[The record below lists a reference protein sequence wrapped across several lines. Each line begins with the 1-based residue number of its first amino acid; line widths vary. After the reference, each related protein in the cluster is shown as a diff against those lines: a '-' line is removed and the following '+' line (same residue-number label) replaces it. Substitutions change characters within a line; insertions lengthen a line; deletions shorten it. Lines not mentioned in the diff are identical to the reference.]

1 VWVTGGMSLLEAHN
15 VRIVGSGEELVVLGH
30 GFGTDQSVWK
40 HAIPELQDDYRLI
53 LFDSMG
59 AGTTNPDY
67 FNFQRYSTL
76 HGYADDLLALL
87 DELEV
92 EQCIFVGHSVAG
104 MVGCLASIERPQIF
118 SKIIMISASPRYL
131 NDANYFGGFEQEDL
145 NQLFEAMQSNFK
157 AWVSGFAP
165 LVIGADIESGAVQEF
180 SRTLFNIR
188 PDIAFSVAKTIFQSD
203 LRSMLSQVTVPC
215 HILQS
220 HMDLAVPVVVAD
232 YLKHSLGGK
241 TIVEIFPT
249 AGHLPQLSS
258 PEVVIPVLRQHLMGN
273 IGN

>member
-1 VWVTGGMSLLEAHN
+1 MSLLDAHN
-15 VRIVGSGEELVVLGH
+15 VRVVGSGEELIVLGH

-40 HAIPELQDDYRLI
+40 HVVPRLVDDYRLI
-53 LFDSMG
+53 LFDTMG

-92 EQCIFVGHSVAG
+92 ESCIYVGHSLSG
-104 MVGCLASIERPQIF
+104 MIGCLVSIERPQLF

-131 NDANYFGGFEQEDL
+131 NDVNYFGGFEQEDL
-145 NQLFEAMQSNFK
+145 NQLFEAMQCNFK

-165 LVIGADIESGAVQEF
+165 LVVGADIECNAVQEF

-203 LRSMLSQVTVPC
+203 LRNILPQVVVPC

-220 HMDLAVPVVVAD
+220 HKDLAVPVVVSD
-232 YLKHSLGGK
+232 YLKLSFGGK

-249 AGHLPQLSS
+249 DGHLPQLSS
-258 PEVVIPVLRQHLMGN
+258 PEIVIPVLQRHILGN
-273 IGN
+273 I